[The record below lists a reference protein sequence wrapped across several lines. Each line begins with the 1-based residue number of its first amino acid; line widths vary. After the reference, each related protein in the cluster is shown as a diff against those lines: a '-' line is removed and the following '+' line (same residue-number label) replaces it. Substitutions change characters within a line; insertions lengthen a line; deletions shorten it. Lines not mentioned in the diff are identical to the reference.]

1 MSTEKIKQLEEL
13 VSSAQQ
19 YLESLCSGNRR
30 LEQRILEL
38 EKEKKIMAI
47 ENDRAKDSLEKI
59 KQLESSRQKLE
70 KDCSVA
76 RVKVKIALQ
85 KIEKM
90 DFA

>member
-1 MSTEKIKQLEEL
+1 MSTEKIKQLEKL

-19 YLESLCSGNRR
+19 YLDNLCSENRR

-38 EKEKKIMAI
+38 EKEKKVMTI
-47 ENDRAKDSLEKI
+47 ESDRAKDSLEKI
-59 KQLESSRQKLE
+59 KQLEGSQQKLE
-70 KDCSVA
+70 KDCSTA
-76 RVKVKIALQ
+76 RVKVKIALK